1 MITISIGDSDDMNH
15 DNDDVMV
22 SSLHHA
28 TLRNDTVVH
37 DDGTLDIKRIL
48 FLIPYYCL
56 YSDRNHM
63 IICMND
69 MGMKG
74 LLA

>member
-1 MITISIGDSDDMNH
+1 MVISGIGDSDDMNH

-22 SSLHHA
+22 SLHHYA

-37 DDGTLDIKRIL
+37 DNGTIEIKWIL
-48 FLIPYYCL
+48 FLFPYYCL

-63 IICMND
+63 IICINVI
-69 MGMKG
+69 GM
-74 LLA
+74 

>member
-1 MITISIGDSDDMNH
+1 MIISSIGGSADMNH
-15 DNDDVMV
+15 DNDDVMI
-22 SSLHHA
+22 SPLHYA

-63 IICMND
+63 IICMNV

-74 LLA
+74 LFA

>member
-1 MITISIGDSDDMNH
+1 MVISGIGDSDDMNH
-15 DNDDVMV
+15 DNNDVMV
-22 SSLHHA
+22 SSHHYA

-37 DDGTLDIKRIL
+37 DDGTIDIKWIL

-63 IICMND
+63 IICMNVIR
-69 MGMKG
+69 M
-74 LLA
+74 

>member
-1 MITISIGDSDDMNH
+1 MVISGIGDSDDMNH

-22 SSLHHA
+22 SSHHYA

-37 DDGTLDIKRIL
+37 DDGTIDIK
-48 FLIPYYCL
+48 FLIPHYCL

-63 IICMND
+63 IICMNVI
-69 MGMKG
+69 GM
-74 LLA
+74 

>member
-1 MITISIGDSDDMNH
+1 MIIISICDSDDMNH

-22 SSLHHA
+22 SSLHYA

-37 DDGTLDIKRIL
+37 DHGTLDIKWIL

-63 IICMND
+63 IICMNVV
-69 MGMKG
+69 GM
-74 LLA
+74 